1 MIGFSALLQSLLD
14 CISQF
19 AKYGQ
24 AKVENQEATSIISDK
39 NDLEKAG
46 NIAEQI
52 IEIAQKYNIPAEIAM
67 EKEMACS
74 IGVCRGCVIELKNG
88 KNASVCKDGPVFNG
102 EEIKW

>member
-1 MIGFSALLQSLLD
+1 MIGFSVLLQSLLD

-52 IEIAQKYNIPAEIAM
+52 IEIAQKYKSCM
-67 EKEMACS
+67 SK
-74 IGVCRGCVIELKNG
+74 RDQRKLKSLI
-88 KNASVCKDGPVFNG
+88 KRFNRVD
-102 EEIKW
+102 